1 MQEYKPPL
9 ATTLFNLCSYLL
21 LLLCVLTLLWSLYL
35 SFTQAIP
42 TRLDPTA
49 TLWANT
55 LHAVVIAI
63 GKTSLAILVALTVI
77 YFRLTAHKLVF
88 GAMLLILMW
97 PLALPTGYMA
107 GFILP
112 ITTLSTALF
121 LFKQFYL
128 TASHDL
134 VSAARIDGAG
144 SLRFLSD
151 ILLPLSKANIAA
163 LFAIQ
168 FTYSC
173 NQYLWPI

>member
-1 MQEYKPPL
+1 MQEYKPPT
-9 ATTLFNLCSYLL
+9 AATLFNLCSYLIF
-21 LLLCVLTLLWSLYL
+21 LLCVLTLLWSLYL

-42 TRLDPTA
+42 TRLDPST
-49 TLWANT
+49 TLWTNALQALIIT
-55 LHAVVIAI
+55 V
-63 GKTSLAILVALTVI
+63 GKVSLATLVALTVI
-77 YFRLTAHKLVF
+77 YFRLKTHKLVF

-97 PLALPTGYMA
+97 PLALPTGYVA

-128 TASHDL
+128 TIPHDL
-134 VSAARIDGAG
+134 VSTARIDGAG

-151 ILLPLSKANIAA
+151 ILLPLSKINITA
-163 LFAIQ
+163 LFVIQ
-168 FTYSC
+168 FIYSC